1 MVTAQKLLS
10 IFLKELVGYSLP
22 LTPFHYPVAYV
33 LHKLNRK
40 LSLPGL
46 IVGSMFPDL
55 EVPIIVLLFENQ
67 VPYRLLLHSLLG
79 VLTIGT
85 FLSTV
90 LTVVLYPKFVC
101 HFFAIDQLK
110 AREKCRL
117 TSILVF
123 SCFLGNLS
131 HILVDVIN
139 HPYNPIFWPF
149 LQPNETPSP
158 ICSFLGGMENASLII
173 HTLLLIIL
181 SNHSQTSVK
190 TFGSDYY

>member
-1 MVTAQKLLS
+1 
-10 IFLKELVGYSLP
+10 
-22 LTPFHYPVAYV
+22 VAYV

-55 EVPIIVLLFENQ
+55 EIPIMILLFGYE

-85 FLSTV
+85 LLSV
-90 LTVVLYPKFVC
+90 ALTTFLYPNLICYLFR
-101 HFFAIDQLK
+101 INQLK
-110 AREKCRL
+110 MKKKCRL
-117 TSILVF
+117 TFELIF

-131 HILVDVIN
+131 HVLVDVIN
-139 HPYNPIFWPF
+139 HPYNPIFWPL

-158 ICSFLGGMENASLII
+158 ICSLLGGMENASLIL
-173 HTLLLIIL
+173 HPLLLILFI
-181 SNHSQTSVK
+181 TSLPSLRENIWEQLLM
-190 TFGSDYY
+190 GE